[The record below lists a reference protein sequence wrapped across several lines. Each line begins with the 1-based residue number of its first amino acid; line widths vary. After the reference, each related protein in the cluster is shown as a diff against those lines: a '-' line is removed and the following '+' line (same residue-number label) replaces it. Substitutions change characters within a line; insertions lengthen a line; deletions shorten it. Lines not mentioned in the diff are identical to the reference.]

1 MNLPDVIRALKA
13 HQARL
18 VMSRQKSCLVEPA
31 LWYFALSQFW
41 SLEQMAPES
50 APWPLSQRRI
60 KTLWA
65 KDSAGG

>member
-65 KDSAGG
+65 KDSSGG